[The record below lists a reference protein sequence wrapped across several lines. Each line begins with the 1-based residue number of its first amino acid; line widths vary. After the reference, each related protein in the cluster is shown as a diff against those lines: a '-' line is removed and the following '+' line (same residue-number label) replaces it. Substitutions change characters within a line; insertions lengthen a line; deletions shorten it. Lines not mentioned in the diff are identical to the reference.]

1 MTKRFFDI
9 VAASIG
15 LVVLSPLLVVCAVY
29 VKLDSK
35 GPVFFR
41 QIRVGLRGSTFR
53 IHKFRTMVDNAE
65 ADGEQITAARD
76 IRITEC
82 GAILRRYKLD
92 ELPQL
97 IDVLLGHMSLVGPR
111 PEVPRFIAHVPEPV
125 RSVILSVRPGIT
137 DMASVHFRDESAL
150 LSGANNADYYIG
162 VILPQK
168 LRYYVDYVN
177 QQSFW
182 LDMKIIL
189 LTFGVLLQRT
199 QPVAT
204 VGK

>member
-1 MTKRFFDI
+1 
-9 VAASIG
+9 
-15 LVVLSPLLVVCAVY
+15 
-29 VKLDSK
+29 
-35 GPVFFR
+35 
-41 QIRVGLRGSTFR
+41 
-53 IHKFRTMVDNAE
+53 MVDNAE

-199 QPVAT
+199 QPVAK